1 MKILVAGDFCQK
13 NRVDSFIRSKSF
25 DLLFDDVKKIVK
37 SQDYSIV
44 NLECPIVID
53 DKHRRKIHK
62 FGPVLFSTKEII
74 DAVNYLGFKCCTLAN
89 NHILDQGGVCCVDTI
104 KELKENG
111 IDSVGAGSNL
121 DEASSILYKSI
132 NGETLAIIN
141 CTENEFSIATDKGA
155 GANPLNSIKLYYSI
169 KEARKFSSYVLVIIH
184 GGHENYQYP
193 SLRMVELYR
202 YLIDVGAD
210 AVINGHQHCFSGYEV
225 YNNKPIIY
233 GLGNF
238 CFDYPNKVNSPWN
251 KGYMVSLELTNG
263 QTKLHT
269 LYPYEQCNGTPGI
282 TLLKDRT
289 NFDVEIAEIN
299 NVIADEKRLKEQ
311 INTYY
316 QESSFDIINMFL
328 SPSNRYL
335 NKLFR
340 MGIIPSFMSS
350 QRLSMIHNYIN
361 CEAHRDKVLYAF
373 DTFFK
378 NKKKYDF

>member
-25 DLLFDDVKKIVK
+25 DLLFADVKKIVK

-62 FGPVLFSTKEII
+62 FGPVLFGTKEII

-155 GANPLNSIKLYYSI
+155 GANPLNPIKLYYSI
-169 KEARKFSSYVLVIIH
+169 KEARNFSSYVLVIIH

-282 TLLKDRT
+282 TLLTDRT
-289 NFDVEIAEIN
+289 NFEVEIAEIN

-340 MGIIPSFMSS
+340 MGIIPSFMST

-378 NKKKYDF
+378 NKKI